1 MVELA
6 LLRAGIPLETLKTI
20 SEEDAWVYYF
30 VLRKQ
35 EEISSATLEADAMR
49 MRNG

>member
-6 LLRAGIPLETLKTI
+6 LLRAGIPLEVLKVI
-20 SEEDAWVYYF
+20 SEEDAWLYYF

-35 EEISSATLEADAMR
+35 EEISNAQMEATTAR
-49 MRNG
+49 MRSG

>member
-6 LLRAGIPLETLKTI
+6 LLRAGIPLETLKQL
-20 SEEDAWVYYF
+20 SETDAWLYYF
-30 VLRKQ
+30 LLRKQ
-35 EEISSATLEADAMR
+35 DEITSEQATVEAMR